1 MNFSDNMPTTT
12 STPRTA
18 FVLCLISYLFA
29 GLTSTLMSA
38 YLPDVL
44 TTMLPD
50 ANNTEKAGEAG
61 AYLNAISLFGW
72 MLGGFLFGFLTD
84 RFGRKK
90 NLVLATL
97 LCGAGTLLTF
107 FVHQWHLL
115 LGLRFVTGM
124 GVGGI
129 LLVTTVY
136 ISECWPSASR
146 PVALGILAVAFPA
159 GIVASGLITVL
170 FQNWRHAFLL
180 GALELGVGLVMWLL
194 LKESPDW
201 QLSGKK
207 QKAHAAPETV
217 GLTASIIHGS
227 IIFGSVL
234 IGLWAIFS
242 WMPTW
247 VQSILPQ
254 GESGQAERGVVMMLL
269 GLGGIVGGIISGFFI
284 QRLGTRKV
292 LIGTFAGLIVICLLL
307 FAGNKSFSALVYIE
321 AALLALF
328 FGISQGALSSYIPGL
343 FPVQIRALGSGI
355 CFNIGRFFTATSV
368 FFVGSL
374 VGFFGGYGNALLS
387 FSTMFLIALIA
398 TALYSKQ
405 FKQNDNGI
413 HTT

>member
-1 MNFSDNMPTTT
+1 MNYSGNMETRNT
-12 STPRTA
+12 TPRTA
-18 FVLCLISYLFA
+18 FILCLISYFFA

-44 TTMLPD
+44 ATMLPD
-50 ANNTEKAGEAG
+50 ASNTEAAGEAG

-72 MLGGFLFGFLTD
+72 MIGGFVFGFLSD

-97 LCGAGTLLTF
+97 LCGLGTMLTYFVQQWFFLLI
-107 FVHQWHLL
+107 
-115 LGLRFVTGM
+115 LRFVTGM
-124 GVGGI
+124 GIGGI
-129 LLVTTVY
+129 LLLATVY
-136 ISECWPSASR
+136 ISEIWHPKSK

-159 GIVASGLITVL
+159 GIVASGIITVM
-170 FQNWRHAFLL
+170 FQHWRQAFLL
-180 GALELGVGLVMWLL
+180 GGLEVGVALFMWLL

-201 QLSGKK
+201 QQEGKK
-207 QKAHAAPETV
+207 PEGIAQPQTAGLKAT
-217 GLTASIIHGS
+217 IIHGS

-247 VQSILPQ
+247 VQSILPE
-254 GESGQAERGVVMMLL
+254 GASGQSERGMVMMLL
-269 GLGGIVGGIISGFFI
+269 GLGGIVGGIVSGFFI
-284 QRLGTRKV
+284 QRWGTRKV
-292 LIGTFAGLIVICLLL
+292 LMGTFSGLMIICLLL
-307 FAGNKSFSALVYIE
+307 FLGNQSFTGLVYIE

-374 VGFFGGYGNALLS
+374 VGIFGGYGNALLS

-398 TALYSKQ
+398 TVLYSKQ

-413 HTT
+413 HTA